1 MICGLKSKFFPRN
14 AAPHQLNVVAA
25 DPMKLLDADVIE
37 G

>member
-1 MICGLKSKFFPRN
+1 MICGLKSRFLPHK
-14 AAPHQLNVVAA
+14 AAPLELNAVAA